1 MSMET
6 LLRQELS
13 PVTAPADLWER
24 VEIGA
29 LTRLEQPRNYMPRK
43 AFWAFASA
51 AAALVLWAFFV
62 VPRHEFR
69 SGEAARLQAW
79 VNANTGLEVP
89 LQTAAGVEF
98 VKAGGSAGQAEIA
111 CRIGNRQ
118 ARLTV
123 SKSTGS
129 VIAAS
134 EHHSTA
140 GKKSISWSMR
150 GQVYTL
156 ACATPDDLLVACA
169 LCHAGGRPVG

>member
-6 LLRQELS
+6 VLRQELS
-13 PVTAPADLWER
+13 PVAAPADLWESL
-24 VEIGA
+24 EIRA
-29 LTRLEQPRNYMPRK
+29 LTGLERRRNPLPYK
-43 AFWAFASA
+43 AFLSFASA
-51 AAALVLWAFFV
+51 AAALVLGAFFV

-69 SGEAARLQAW
+69 SGDAAELQAW
-79 VNANTGLEVP
+79 VKANTGLEVP

-98 VKAGGSAGQAEIA
+98 VKAGGTAGQAEIA
-111 CRIGNRQ
+111 CRIGNRR

-134 EHHSTA
+134 EHHQTA
-140 GKKSISWSMR
+140 GKKSISWSMH

-156 ACATPDDLLVACA
+156 ACATPDDLFVACA